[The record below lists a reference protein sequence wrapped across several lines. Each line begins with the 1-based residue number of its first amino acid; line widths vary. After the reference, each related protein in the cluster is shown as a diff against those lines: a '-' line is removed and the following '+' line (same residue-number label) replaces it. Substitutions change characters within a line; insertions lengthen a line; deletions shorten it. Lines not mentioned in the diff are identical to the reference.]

1 MWRHD
6 SHCTLVAL
14 VPARSHI
21 HFDLTHSYRK
31 GRFTSTPR
39 RDVANALGRMTRHP
53 TRPTIPRTLPSLTM
67 PREPTR
73 LIILRKRMIFCLLHP
88 SRSAGTLPGEE
99 SPRSPFP
106 SATRGT
112 LPSCSKT
119 ASRQALDTKAAM
131 CKTKSIATPP
141 RCFALLSH
149 PTFAPTSSAS
159 STPSRRLC
167 CPPQRREPPLPRVYA
182 LSCTHST

>member
-1 MWRHD
+1 M
-6 SHCTLVAL
+6 LVEAQFRL
-14 VPARSHI
+14 YVGSLGPCSHI

-39 RDVANALGRMTRHP
+39 RDAVNALGRMISHP
-53 TRPTIPRTLPSLTM
+53 KRSTIPRTLTSLTM

-73 LIILRKRMIFCLLHP
+73 SIILTRMMFCLLHL

-99 SPRSPFP
+99 PPRSPSP
-106 SATRGT
+106 SAMRGT

-119 ASRQALDTKAAM
+119 ASRQALDTKVAM
-131 CKTKSIATPP
+131 CKIKSIATPP
-141 RCFALLSH
+141 RCFALLSR

-167 CPPQRREPPLPRVYA
+167 CLLQRREPLPLRVYA
-182 LSCTHST
+182 PSCTHLT